1 MYLNRQIAGGCAL
14 IGGELL
20 LSVTTRTNAG
30 DAAVSGVNA
39 TSKLRQK
46 RVQFAGVTQE
56 NQGWELLV
64 PAAWE

>member
-1 MYLNRQIAGGCAL
+1 MYLKRQIVGGWRL

-30 DAAVSGVNA
+30 DAAVTGVNA

-46 RVQFAGVTQE
+46 RVRLAGVTQE
-56 NQGWELLV
+56 S
-64 PAAWE
+64 